1 MGRGLQFNL
10 LPFLAALFLIVPVIF
25 LIVGAASSEKGWMS
39 GETTFLTLTWDSTYG
54 WKGACSKLHGEKGD
68 STCTT
73 FQQIKDGDSPAYRGW
88 MTKDQLNDMITGGE
102 CVIAGSIVGLFLVII
117 AVVLGFIAAI
127 GAFGRYRI
135 VTPIAALFILLAL
148 IIVTVMWVVYISKT
162 KSFRDQVSD
171 ADASVKFAYAFG
183 LEVAAS
189 AILIISLILMLVSVR
204 FPVTLYGERGY
215 QSLS

>member
-25 LIVGAASSEKGWMS
+25 LIVGAASSDKGWMS
-39 GETTFLTLTWDSTYG
+39 AESTFLTMTLDSTYG
-54 WKGACSKLHGEKGD
+54 WKEMCTKVSGNDNTCVTYKKLKD
-68 STCTT
+68 SEPKKN
-73 FQQIKDGDSPAYRGW
+73 QALDD
-88 MTKDQLNDMITGGE
+88 LITGGE